1 MPQNT
6 TPQTA
11 IIFDAK
17 YMIKTQFAIV
27 EKSLFFST
35 LKLQKLILQSFM
47 FLRQFQNCLWNI
59 I

>member
-47 FLRQFQNCLWNI
+47 FLRQFQNCL
-59 I
+59 